1 MHLYFIRHGESVY
14 NAKDTIQPP
23 DAELSEL
30 GMRQARTLAERASRL
45 PIEVILS
52 SPFTR
57 TRQTAEIIK
66 EATKKTIVYTELLQ
80 ERKSPSEIVGLK
92 RKDPRA
98 ASIRKESRVH
108 AHDPAWHYSDEEN
121 FSELRD
127 RAARF
132 LEFVSSRK
140 EERIL
145 AVTHAGVLRMILMV
159 MMLGNEVAPDIFYR
173 FNDFFKT
180 RNTGIT
186 LCMRHPEK
194 GWQALTWNDHAH
206 LG

>member
-14 NAKDTIQPP
+14 NAKDTVQPP
-23 DAELSEL
+23 EAELSKL
-30 GMRQARTLAERASRL
+30 GIKQAQALAERASRL
-45 PIEVILS
+45 PIEAILS
-52 SPFTR
+52 SPFVR

-66 EATKKTIVYTELLQ
+66 EATGKEVIYTELLQ
-80 ERKSPSEIVGLK
+80 ERRSPSDIVGLK
-92 RKDPRA
+92 RKDPRII
-98 ASIRKESRVH
+98 SIRRELRIH
-108 AHDPAWHYSDEEN
+108 ASNPAWHYSDEEN

-127 RAARF
+127 RAAQF
-132 LEFVSSRK
+132 LEFVSSRN

-145 AVTHAGVLRMILMV
+145 AVTHGDLLRMVLMV

-186 LCMRHPEK
+186 LCIRHSEK
-194 GWQALTWNDHAH
+194 GWQLLTWNDHAH